1 MRIPGGHNTMIP
13 LFLDLSASRVLVF
26 GAGDVGVRKARH
38 FSSAGRLTIV
48 AEDISP
54 ELFSF
59 KNASIK
65 QTAISDMEKDVLDK
79 LIEKHDIIIA
89 ALSDETEN
97 ERLCNLA
104 KAAGKFYNNA
114 TGVGNVRIPSVIT
127 GAEYQIAVTTEKAA
141 PVVPAFIRK
150 YLTENLPWLD
160 NMVLLQ
166 NALRDELKTSV
177 PDQTKRADILRKI
190 IEDAEIQNACI
201 SGVPNTDICKKYL

>member
-1 MRIPGGHNTMIP
+1 MQIPRGHNSMIP

-38 FSSAGRLTIV
+38 FISAGRLTIV

-65 QTAISDMEKDVLDK
+65 QTEIAEMDKDVLDK
-79 LIEKHDIIIA
+79 LIEKHDIIIT
-89 ALSDETEN
+89 ALSDEKEN

-114 TGVGNVRIPSVIT
+114 TGEGNIRIPSVIAGT
-127 GAEYQIAVTTEKAA
+127 EYQIAVTTEKAA

-150 YLTENLPWLD
+150 YLEENLPWLD
-160 NMVLLQ
+160 NMILLQ
-166 NALRDELKTSV
+166 NTLREELKTSV
-177 PDQTKRADILRKI
+177 PEQERRAEILWKVIGDR
-190 IEDAEIQNACI
+190 EIQNACK
-201 SGVPNTDICKKYL
+201 SGVPNTDICRKYL